1 MTEER
6 VRYRLT
12 SWVIGVVAVLGF
24 VLVLTGHLLGVDWV
38 RLVLGMF
45 GASA

>member
-1 MTEER
+1 MTR
-6 VRYRLT
+6 GMRYL
-12 SWVIGVVAVLGF
+12 IGGVALLGF

-45 GASA
+45 GAAS

>member
-1 MTEER
+1 MTQGMR
-6 VRYRLT
+6 WLVGG
-12 SWVIGVVAVLGF
+12 IAALGF

-45 GASA
+45 GATT